1 MPHMRRRAFWS
12 KEDHARTYRKGAW
25 AAPNDR
31 GAAADKRNETFLR
44 AGSYYQQMAGS
55 LNLWRRTWKMRVSR
69 ISALLITAMM
79 IPAISGCTTQGSPA
93 PDAVHQI
100 EDDGPAVYDD
110 DPIAVE
116 PQLDEDELDG
126 DSDES
131 NVQGEIISAEPHKGS
146 AEWKKYLLDL
156 YRISTERQT

>member
-1 MPHMRRRAFWS
+1 
-12 KEDHARTYRKGAW
+12 
-25 AAPNDR
+25 
-31 GAAADKRNETFLR
+31 
-44 AGSYYQQMAGS
+44 
-55 LNLWRRTWKMRVSR
+55 MRVSR
-69 ISALLITAMM
+69 IPALLITAMM

-93 PDAVHQI
+93 PDVVHQI
-100 EDDGPAVYDD
+100 EDGGSAVYDD

-146 AEWKKYLLDL
+146 AD
-156 YRISTERQT
+156 

>member
-1 MPHMRRRAFWS
+1 
-12 KEDHARTYRKGAW
+12 
-25 AAPNDR
+25 
-31 GAAADKRNETFLR
+31 
-44 AGSYYQQMAGS
+44 
-55 LNLWRRTWKMRVSR
+55 MRVSR
-69 ISALLITAMM
+69 MPALLITAMM

-100 EDDGPAVYDD
+100 EDDSSAVYDD

-146 AEWKKYLLDL
+146 AD
-156 YRISTERQT
+156 

>member
-1 MPHMRRRAFWS
+1 
-12 KEDHARTYRKGAW
+12 
-25 AAPNDR
+25 
-31 GAAADKRNETFLR
+31 
-44 AGSYYQQMAGS
+44 
-55 LNLWRRTWKMRVSR
+55 MRVSR
-69 ISALLITAMM
+69 IPALLITAMM

-100 EDDGPAVYDD
+100 EDDSSAVYDD

-116 PQLDEDELDG
+116 PQLDEDDLDG

-146 AEWKKYLLDL
+146 AD
-156 YRISTERQT
+156 

>member
-1 MPHMRRRAFWS
+1 
-12 KEDHARTYRKGAW
+12 
-25 AAPNDR
+25 
-31 GAAADKRNETFLR
+31 
-44 AGSYYQQMAGS
+44 
-55 LNLWRRTWKMRVSR
+55 MRVSR
-69 ISALLITAMM
+69 ITALLITAMM

-100 EDDGPAVYDD
+100 EDDGSAVYDD

-146 AEWKKYLLDL
+146 AE
-156 YRISTERQT
+156 

>member
-1 MPHMRRRAFWS
+1 
-12 KEDHARTYRKGAW
+12 
-25 AAPNDR
+25 
-31 GAAADKRNETFLR
+31 
-44 AGSYYQQMAGS
+44 
-55 LNLWRRTWKMRVSR
+55 MRVSR
-69 ISALLITAMM
+69 IAALLITAMM

-100 EDDGPAVYDD
+100 EDDGSAVYDD

-131 NVQGEIISAEPHKGS
+131 SVQGEIISVEPHKGS
-146 AEWKKYLLDL
+146 AE
-156 YRISTERQT
+156 

>member
-1 MPHMRRRAFWS
+1 
-12 KEDHARTYRKGAW
+12 
-25 AAPNDR
+25 
-31 GAAADKRNETFLR
+31 
-44 AGSYYQQMAGS
+44 
-55 LNLWRRTWKMRVSR
+55 MRVSK

-100 EDDGPAVYDD
+100 EDGSSAVYDD

-146 AEWKKYLLDL
+146 AE
-156 YRISTERQT
+156 

>member
-1 MPHMRRRAFWS
+1 
-12 KEDHARTYRKGAW
+12 
-25 AAPNDR
+25 
-31 GAAADKRNETFLR
+31 
-44 AGSYYQQMAGS
+44 
-55 LNLWRRTWKMRVSR
+55 MRVSK
-69 ISALLITAMM
+69 ISALLITAMV

-100 EDDGPAVYDD
+100 EDGGSAVYDD

-116 PQLDEDELDG
+116 PQLDEDELDR

-146 AEWKKYLLDL
+146 AD
-156 YRISTERQT
+156 

>member
-1 MPHMRRRAFWS
+1 
-12 KEDHARTYRKGAW
+12 
-25 AAPNDR
+25 
-31 GAAADKRNETFLR
+31 
-44 AGSYYQQMAGS
+44 
-55 LNLWRRTWKMRVSR
+55 MRVSK

-100 EDDGPAVYDD
+100 EDGGSAVYDD

-146 AEWKKYLLDL
+146 AD
-156 YRISTERQT
+156 

>member
-1 MPHMRRRAFWS
+1 
-12 KEDHARTYRKGAW
+12 
-25 AAPNDR
+25 
-31 GAAADKRNETFLR
+31 
-44 AGSYYQQMAGS
+44 
-55 LNLWRRTWKMRVSR
+55 MRVSR
-69 ISALLITAMM
+69 ITALLITAMM

-100 EDDGPAVYDD
+100 EDDGSAVYDD

-131 NVQGEIISAEPHKGS
+131 NVQGEIISAEPHKWS
-146 AEWKKYLLDL
+146 AD
-156 YRISTERQT
+156 

>member
-1 MPHMRRRAFWS
+1 
-12 KEDHARTYRKGAW
+12 
-25 AAPNDR
+25 
-31 GAAADKRNETFLR
+31 
-44 AGSYYQQMAGS
+44 
-55 LNLWRRTWKMRVSR
+55 MRVSR
-69 ISALLITAMM
+69 IPALLITAMM

-100 EDDGPAVYDD
+100 EDDSSAVYDD

-146 AEWKKYLLDL
+146 AE
-156 YRISTERQT
+156 

>member
-1 MPHMRRRAFWS
+1 
-12 KEDHARTYRKGAW
+12 
-25 AAPNDR
+25 
-31 GAAADKRNETFLR
+31 
-44 AGSYYQQMAGS
+44 
-55 LNLWRRTWKMRVSR
+55 MRVSK

-100 EDDGPAVYDD
+100 EDGGSAVYDD

-116 PQLDEDELDG
+116 PQLDEDELDR

-146 AEWKKYLLDL
+146 AD
-156 YRISTERQT
+156 

>member
-1 MPHMRRRAFWS
+1 
-12 KEDHARTYRKGAW
+12 
-25 AAPNDR
+25 
-31 GAAADKRNETFLR
+31 
-44 AGSYYQQMAGS
+44 
-55 LNLWRRTWKMRVSR
+55 MRVSR
-69 ISALLITAMM
+69 ILALLITAMM

-100 EDDGPAVYDD
+100 EDDGSAVYDD

-126 DSDES
+126 GSDES

-146 AEWKKYLLDL
+146 AE
-156 YRISTERQT
+156 

>member
-1 MPHMRRRAFWS
+1 
-12 KEDHARTYRKGAW
+12 
-25 AAPNDR
+25 
-31 GAAADKRNETFLR
+31 
-44 AGSYYQQMAGS
+44 
-55 LNLWRRTWKMRVSR
+55 MRVSR
-69 ISALLITAMM
+69 IPTLLITAMM

-100 EDDGPAVYDD
+100 EDDSSAVYDD

-146 AEWKKYLLDL
+146 AE
-156 YRISTERQT
+156 

>member
-1 MPHMRRRAFWS
+1 
-12 KEDHARTYRKGAW
+12 
-25 AAPNDR
+25 
-31 GAAADKRNETFLR
+31 
-44 AGSYYQQMAGS
+44 
-55 LNLWRRTWKMRVSR
+55 MRVSR
-69 ISALLITAMM
+69 ITALLITAMM

-100 EDDGPAVYDD
+100 EDDGSAVYDD

-146 AEWKKYLLDL
+146 VE
-156 YRISTERQT
+156 

>member
-1 MPHMRRRAFWS
+1 
-12 KEDHARTYRKGAW
+12 
-25 AAPNDR
+25 
-31 GAAADKRNETFLR
+31 
-44 AGSYYQQMAGS
+44 
-55 LNLWRRTWKMRVSR
+55 MRVSR
-69 ISALLITAMM
+69 ILALLITAMM

-100 EDDGPAVYDD
+100 EDDGSAVYDD

-146 AEWKKYLLDL
+146 AE
-156 YRISTERQT
+156 